1 MKLGL
6 QGITILYSSGDNGVA
21 GNGNVCCVSKN
32 CASGG
37 YTAAGAAGTF
47 NPGFPST
54 CPYITSVGA
63 TQIAAGNPVTAPEQA
78 CMSVIYSGGGFSN
91 LFALPSYQST
101 AVAHYLRDY
110 KPSYSSTQYVDLLPA
125 KISCEVR
132 LNRLM
137 LILAQV
143 QQLQK
148 AARLPRYF
156 SKWREL
162 PNLRR
167 WRGTAGL
174 WHLGFFS
181 HCGCH
186 YYAYQ

>member
-78 CMSVIYSGGGFSN
+78 CMNVIYSGGGFSN

-110 KPSYSSTQYVDLLPA
+110 KPSYSSTQYVDLPPA
-125 KISCEVR
+125 ATSCKGM
-132 LNRLM
+132 LTRLM
-137 LILAQV
+137 LNMAQV

-148 AARLPRYF
+148 AARLPRYL
-156 SKWREL
+156 SKWRKL
-162 PNLRR
+162 LNLRR

-174 WHLGFFS
+174 RHLGFFS